1 MNRYVKIEK
10 KEKDTV
16 DPSSE
21 EKATKEDE
29 KRKFDEP
36 KIYEVPADDLDWLKQ
51 LIQFKVVLFFFFKP
65 TKDGIEG
72 SIEGD
77 ESDTLKSSP
86 ESLSSEISSLR
97 TSLKASTCWKK
108 LYVSPAIAISNSSSI
123 MFSSLWV
130 KLKRN

>member
-36 KIYEVPADDLDWLKQ
+36 KIYEVPADDLD
-51 LIQFKVVLFFFFKP
+51 
-65 TKDGIEG
+65 
-72 SIEGD
+72 
-77 ESDTLKSSP
+77 
-86 ESLSSEISSLR
+86 
-97 TSLKASTCWKK
+97 
-108 LYVSPAIAISNSSSI
+108 
-123 MFSSLWV
+123 
-130 KLKRN
+130 